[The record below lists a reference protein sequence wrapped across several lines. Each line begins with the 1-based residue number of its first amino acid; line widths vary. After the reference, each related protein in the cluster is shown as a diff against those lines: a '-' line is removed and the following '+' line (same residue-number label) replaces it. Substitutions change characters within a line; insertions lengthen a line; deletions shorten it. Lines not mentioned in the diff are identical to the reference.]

1 MNHAIGLRPR
11 VLAATA
17 TTMLSPIHQK
27 KIAIIMV
34 SHSRYKSREGNKS
47 PPPGHI
53 AAQPTN
59 VRFRGANRTLSGH
72 PPKAESDPKP
82 T

>member
-11 VLAATA
+11 VSAATA

-34 SHSRYKSREGNKS
+34 SHSRHKS
-47 PPPGHI
+47 PPLPR
-53 AAQPTN
+53 P
-59 VRFRGANRTLSGH
+59 
-72 PPKAESDPKP
+72 
-82 T
+82 

>member
-1 MNHAIGLRPR
+1 

-34 SHSRYKSREGNKS
+34 SHSRYKS
-47 PPPGHI
+47 PPLPR
-53 AAQPTN
+53 P
-59 VRFRGANRTLSGH
+59 
-72 PPKAESDPKP
+72 
-82 T
+82 